1 MRLYIAQAKR
11 KSNERNV
18 RGMIEF
24 QNVSKVYETRGLRR
38 RVFSNLSLQIQRGES
53 LAICGANGAG
63 KSTLL
68 RLLAGVEYP
77 TSGNIYR
84 AMTTSWPIGFASCF
98 QSSMTGADN
107 ARFIARIYGHDE
119 QSVLDYVDDFAQLG
133 VYMDQPVNTY
143 SSGMVSRLAFGVSLA
158 IDFDCYLVDEVA
170 AAGDVRF
177 RRRCEEELM
186 ARRNNGTLIM
196 TSHDPYMLEQYCS
209 RGAVLYSGALIFFDT
224 VAEACE
230 VHHALQMRQQ

>member
-1 MRLYIAQAKR
+1 
-11 KSNERNV
+11 
-18 RGMIEF
+18 MIEF
-24 QNVSKVYETRGLRR
+24 ENVTKVYETRSMRR
-38 RVFSNLSLQIQRGES
+38 RVFSNLSLQIQRGDS

-68 RLLAGVEYP
+68 RLIAGVEYP
-77 TSGNIYR
+77 TSGHIR
-84 AMTTSWPIGFASCF
+84 RTMTTSWPIGFASAF
-98 QSSMTGADN
+98 QVTMTGADN

-119 QSVLDYVDDFAQLG
+119 REILDYVEDFAQLG
-133 VYMDQPVNTY
+133 VYMDQPVKTY
-143 SSGMVSRLAFGVSLA
+143 SSGMVSRLAFGISLA

-177 RRRCEEELM
+177 RRRSEEELM
-186 ARRNNGTLIM
+186 ARRNKGTLVM
-196 TSHDPYMLEQYCS
+196 TSHDPYMLEQYCN

-230 VHHALQMRQQ
+230 VHHSLQMRQ

>member
-1 MRLYIAQAKR
+1 
-11 KSNERNV
+11 
-18 RGMIEF
+18 MIEF
-24 QNVSKVYETRGLRR
+24 HNVSKIYETRGLKR
-38 RVFSNLSLQIQRGES
+38 RVFSNLSLQIQPGES

-77 TSGNIYR
+77 SSGHIHR
-84 AMTTSWPIGFASCF
+84 TMTTSWPIGFASCF
-98 QSSMTGADN
+98 QSSTTGADN

-119 QSVLDYVDDFAQLG
+119 QAVLDYVDDFAQLG
-133 VYMDQPVNTY
+133 VYMNQPVNTY

-196 TSHDPYMLEQYCS
+196 TSHDPYMLEQYCK

-230 VHHALQMRQQ
+230 VHHSLQMRQ